1 VDRKRECSKKI
12 NIPEKFYN
20 ITPAVVESLAEH
32 PALAHNNETERQKTQ
47 QLFDKARESLTVTKK
62 ALLQAL
68 WYSAETVARAGAA
81 AGTLALT
88 AAHAVT
94 SAHAVAGA
102 AAVVGAISGAVCWC
116 C

>member
-1 VDRKRECSKKI
+1 MDRKRECSKKT
-12 NIPEKFYN
+12 NIPEEFYD
-20 ITPAVVESLAEH
+20 IPPALVESLAEY
-32 PALAHNNETERQKTQ
+32 PALAHNNETEGQKTQ

-81 AGTLALT
+81 VGTLALT
-88 AAHAVT
+88 GTLAN
-94 SAHAVAGA
+94 A
-102 AAVVGAISGAVCWC
+102 AAVVGSVCWC